1 MRVCWNAFLVRLQKL
16 PESKLTLK
24 IMQKMVPNNRQSDK
38 KKLRPK
44 NLNLFT
50 IRLPIN
56 AVVSILHRAS
66 GVGLFLALPLIL
78 LAFKASVNSP
88 NSYFLLTQMF
98 NTWTIKLLL
107 IGLSWAFFH
116 HFFAGIRHLLQ
127 DIHWMTSLNK
137 ARFSSRFV
145 LGLVGVSVCVFAW
158 FIW

>member
-1 MRVCWNAFLVRLQKL
+1 
-16 PESKLTLK
+16 
-24 IMQKMVPNNRQSDK
+24 MQKKQIKN
-38 KKLRPK
+38 RPK

-78 LAFKASVNSP
+78 LALQYSVRSP
-88 NSYFLLTQMF
+88 ESYAILTNLLD
-98 NTWTIKLLL
+98 TWFVKLLL

-127 DIHWMTSLNK
+127 DIHWMTSLQK
-137 ARFSSRFV
+137 ARFSGKAV
-145 LGLVGVSVCVFAW
+145 LWLVGFSVLIFAW
-158 FIW
+158 MIW

>member
-1 MRVCWNAFLVRLQKL
+1 
-16 PESKLTLK
+16 
-24 IMQKMVPNNRQSDK
+24 MQKKPLKN
-38 KKLRPK
+38 RPK

-78 LAFKASVNSP
+78 LAFKTSLDSP
-88 NSYFLLTQMF
+88 FSYYLLTLRF
-98 NTWTIKLLL
+98 DTWYLKLVL

-127 DIHWMTSLNK
+127 DIHWMTSLHK
-137 ARFSSRFV
+137 ARFSSRLV
-145 LGLVGVSVCVFAW
+145 LWLVGFSVAIFAIV
-158 FIW
+158 IW